1 MGLFVCF
8 VQCTGLDYGFHY
20 TLCDA
25 WKENME
31 YFYVLHLL
39 PFFIFLSDSVKTLCC
54 SIDRP
59 FFQIKIYFKN
69 QLTSYV
75 YYWYEVQ

>member
-8 VQCTGLDYGFHY
+8 VHLQCTGLGYGFHY

-31 YFYVLHLL
+31 YFLLGFTFATFLH
-39 PFFIFLSDSVKTLCC
+39 FFVRFCKDFGL
-54 SIDRP
+54 
-59 FFQIKIYFKN
+59 FN
-69 QLTSYV
+69 
-75 YYWYEVQ
+75 W